1 MAYNLNEK
9 ISEGLLDSVNK
20 EKEQVVKQ
28 EEEKKKQEERNK
40 FLDLCRSKMNKA
52 FLELYEQHLEEA
64 LRPKPVV
71 LARPEVPAVE
81 EDLEDFL
88 SMDEED

>member
-1 MAYNLNEK
+1 M
-9 ISEGLLDSVNK
+9 NK
-20 EKEQVVKQ
+20 EKAKAAQL

-40 FLDLCRSKMNKA
+40 FLDVCRSKMNKA

-71 LARPEVPAVE
+71 LSRPEVPALE